1 MSSFDIV
8 SEVDQ
13 HELVNAID
21 HANREI
27 GNRFDFKGSNA
38 KISLQ
43 EAVLTLDADSDFQ
56 IRQMQPILYQKLAA
70 RKIDVACLEEGEIV
84 EVGKGA
90 RQISTVKQGVDKDL
104 SRKMVKMIKETKL
117 KVQAQVQGEQVRV
130 TGKKRDELQQ
140 VMRMLKEA
148 DLGLPLQYQNFRD

>member
-1 MSSFDIV
+1 MPSFDIV

-56 IRQMQPILYQKLAA
+56 IRQMQPILYQKLSA